1 MTYELDPDGPDTL
14 TTYRQ
19 ENSMATTTYIH
30 VTNGIEVEVT
40 RNPHGASCQAIG
52 FDFRPVEVYN
62 RASYGGIWAASVNWS
77 SIGSVHPT
85 IATAYAA
92 CIAVAAGIAAEMNKE
107 NQS

>member
-19 ENSMATTTYIH
+19 ENPMATTTYTH

-40 RNPHGASCQAIG
+40 RNRYGASCQAIG
-52 FDFRPVEVYN
+52 FSFRPVEVFN
-62 RASYGGIWAASVNWS
+62 HQTRSDVWAASVNWS
-77 SIGSVHPT
+77 GIGSQHPT

-107 NQS
+107 NQA